1 MADKYRARENAR
13 ATAFTKA
20 THELSAIE
28 NKMRAKVIDMQ
39 KREAQIETLENTL
52 GSKIEESVKNI
63 AAKDAEVFAVR
74 KELQAMKVQHERDNS
89 ETKDKLLMKE
99 NEIERL
105 TEEIRNL
112 KRDAEDTS
120 IAKLRLEI
128 EKRDGT
134 IIEREHKIEKL
145 IKQKEEWKATA
156 ENWRMKAGAIKN
168 QMDTIREN
176 TLREREEES
185 KR

>member
-1 MADKYRARENAR
+1 MRENAR

-28 NKMRAKVIDMQ
+28 NKMRAKVIDLQ
-39 KREAQIETLENTL
+39 KREAQIETLETTL
-52 GSKIEESVKNI
+52 GAKIEESVKNI
-63 AAKDAEVFAVR
+63 AAKDHEVFTVR
-74 KELQAMKVQHERDNS
+74 KEMQALKTHLEREQNESREKLQ
-89 ETKDKLLMKE
+89 MKE

-105 TEEIRNL
+105 SDEVRQQ

-145 IKQKEEWKATA
+145 IKQREEWKATA
-156 ENWRMKAGAIKN
+156 ENWRLKAASTKN
-168 QMDTIREN
+168 QLET
-176 TLREREEES
+176 
-185 KR
+185 